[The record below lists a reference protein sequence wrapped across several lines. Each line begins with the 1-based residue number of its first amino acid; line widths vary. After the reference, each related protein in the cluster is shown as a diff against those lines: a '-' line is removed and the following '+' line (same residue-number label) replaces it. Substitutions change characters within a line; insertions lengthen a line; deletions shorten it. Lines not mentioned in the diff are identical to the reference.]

1 MLFFSSYRLEFG
13 RCAGD
18 GASIDISTESLAI
31 ALASGLVRVLSTHY
45 DKGQAA
51 GQIYWYLNKAVP
63 RALWANKDFYV
74 ALTLKDRCD
83 TLPSVR
89 SQITKGEK

>member
-1 MLFFSSYRLEFG
+1 MLFFTSFRLEFG

-18 GASIDISTESLAI
+18 GAVVELASESLAI
-31 ALASGLVRVLSTHY
+31 LFASSLVRVLSTHY

-51 GQIYWYLNKAVP
+51 MIGYWSLTKSTP
-63 RALWANKDFYV
+63 RALWANKEFFV

-83 TLPSVR
+83 DLPSVR
-89 SQITKGEK
+89 SQIKGEK